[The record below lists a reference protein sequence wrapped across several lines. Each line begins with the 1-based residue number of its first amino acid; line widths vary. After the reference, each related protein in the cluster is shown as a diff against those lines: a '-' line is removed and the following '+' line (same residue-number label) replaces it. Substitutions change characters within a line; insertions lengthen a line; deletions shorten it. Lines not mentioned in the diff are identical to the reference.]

1 LACFEGVEAETL
13 APMMTMPADFAIRL
27 AGGLA
32 AMLLITSWRQ
42 VPPAF
47 FRTMNLVILGM
58 LVAACLTAMG
68 VVPKTVLGPMIVAS
82 VLAYLAS
89 AFWGLGVPRIAIPL
103 TISIVALSLGLL
115 VWTSWS
121 GATRGSSGLMVLN
134 TLSRISSAALLGS
147 TLAAMLLGHHYLT
160 APAMSI
166 DPLKRYV
173 AAMAWTLPPRVVLAS
188 IAFVLTIKAGMAHE
202 AVSPLFLAMRWGM
215 GVLGPAVATYLS
227 WQTVRIRSTQAATG
241 ILYIGMTLLLFGEL
255 AGLILG
261 RESGVEL

>member
-1 LACFEGVEAETL
+1 
-13 APMMTMPADFAIRL
+13 MMTMPSDFAIRL

-32 AMLLITSWRQ
+32 AMLLLTSWRQ

-47 FRTMNLVILGM
+47 FRTINLVILGL

-68 VVPKTVLGPMIVAS
+68 VVPKTVLGTMIVAS
-82 VLAYLAS
+82 VIAYLAS
-89 AFWGLGVPRIAIPL
+89 AFWGLGLPRIAIPM
-103 TISIVALSLGLL
+103 TVAIVVIAEGLL
-115 VWTSWS
+115 VWTSL
-121 GATRGSSGLMVLN
+121 TGSIRVPAVVAFN
-134 TLSRISSAALLGS
+134 ILSRTSSAALLGS

-160 APAMSI
+160 APAMTI

-173 AAMAWTLPPRVVLAS
+173 AAMAWTLPPRVLLAA
-188 IAFVLTIKAGMAHE
+188 IALVLTIKTGVAHN

>member
-1 LACFEGVEAETL
+1 
-13 APMMTMPADFAIRL
+13 MMTMPSDFAIRL
-27 AGGLA
+27 SGGLA
-32 AMLLITSWRQ
+32 AMLLLTSWRQ

-47 FRTMNLVILGM
+47 FRTINLVILGL

-68 VVPKTVLGPMIVAS
+68 IVPRTVLGAMIGAS
-82 VLAYLAS
+82 ITAYLAS
-89 AFWGLGVPRIAIPL
+89 AFWGLGLPRIAIPM
-103 TISIVALSLGLL
+103 TATIVAISLGLI
-115 VWTSWS
+115 VWTSWV
-121 GATRGSSGLMVLN
+121 GTTRGSSGIMALN
-134 TLSRISSAALLGS
+134 TLSRISSAAILGS

-173 AAMAWTLPPRVVLAS
+173 AAMAWTLPPRVVLAL
-188 IAFVLTIKAGMAHE
+188 IALVLTIKTGGAHQ
-202 AVSPLFLAMRWGM
+202 AASPLFLAMRWGM